1 MGYKGGMEYKQGRNY
16 DSSVSNCINR
26 HGLYGVHLS
35 CNNNSNHKRNIV
47 TNRFNNSLIC
57 L

>member
-1 MGYKGGMEYKQGRNY
+1 
-16 DSSVSNCINR
+16 
-26 HGLYGVHLS
+26 LYGVHLS